1 MRRWV
6 RRPSL
11 AQRVTVLADTC
22 SRAAA
27 WLVWLESSA
36 VAVAMRQWLWLYPAV
51 EVLHIAG
58 IAALVGGA
66 VMFDLRLLGV
76 SRGLPVAA
84 LAAHLLPWARI
95 GLGMVVISGALMF
108 TAHATEWAQNP
119 AFRVKLLLIAAAGL
133 NAWAFHR
140 WPFRAVGDWDTEI
153 GAPLPARL
161 AGALSLGLWT
171 GVVACGRLLAYF

>member
-1 MRRWV
+1 LIHN
-6 RRPSL
+6 P
-11 AQRVTVLADTC
+11 Q
-22 SRAAA
+22 AAA

-51 EVLHIAG
+51 EIFHIAG

-84 LAAHLLPWARI
+84 LAAHLLPWARV
-95 GLGMVVISGALMF
+95 GLGMVALSGALMF
-108 TAHATEWAQNP
+108 TAHATEWAENP
-119 AFRVKLLLIAAAGL
+119 AFRVKMLLIIGAGL

-140 WPFRAVGDWDTEI
+140 WPFRSVARWDREVPAPPRARVAAVFSI
-153 GAPLPARL
+153 
-161 AGALSLGLWT
+161 ALWLSVIT
-171 GVVACGRLLAYF
+171 CGRLLAYL

>member
-1 MRRWV
+1 MPGQDVAGRA
-6 RRPSL
+6 RPSL
-11 AQRVTVLADTC
+11 AHGESRAAPHRPDPGQDGHGRRVSEPHRAGGDARGADHRGRQDHRAALIHDP
-22 SRAAA
+22 RAAA

-84 LAAHLLPWARI
+84 LAAHLLPWARV
-95 GLGMVVISGALMF
+95 GLGMVALSGALMF
-108 TAHATEWAQNP
+108 TAHATEWAENP
-119 AFRVKLLLIAAAGL
+119 AFRVKLLLIAARSEA
-133 NAWAFHR
+133 R
-140 WPFRAVGDWDTEI
+140 RVG
-153 GAPLPARL
+153 
-161 AGALSLGLWT
+161 
-171 GVVACGRLLAYF
+171 

>member
-1 MRRWV
+1 MIHD
-6 RRPSL
+6 PG
-11 AQRVTVLADTC
+11 
-22 SRAAA
+22 AAA
-27 WLVWLESSA
+27 WLVWLESSP

-84 LAAHLLPWARI
+84 LAAHLLPWARV
-95 GLGMVVISGALMF
+95 GLGMVALSGALMF

-119 AFRVKLLLIAAAGL
+119 AFRVKLLLIAAAGA

-140 WPFRAVGDWDTEI
+140 WPFRAVVRWDRD
-153 GAPLPARL
+153 LPAPAHARV
-161 AGALSLGLWT
+161 AALLSMILWLS
-171 GVVACGRLLAYF
+171 VIACGRLLAYL

>member
-1 MRRWV
+1 LIHD
-6 RRPSL
+6 P
-11 AQRVTVLADTC
+11 
-22 SRAAA
+22 RAAA
-27 WLVWLESSA
+27 WLVWLESSP

-84 LAAHLLPWARI
+84 LAAHLLPWARV
-95 GLGMVVISGALMF
+95 GLGMVAISGALMF

-119 AFRVKLLLIAAAGL
+119 AFRVKLLLIAAAGT

-140 WPFRAVGDWDTEI
+140 WPFRAVARWDRD
-153 GAPLPARL
+153 LPAPAHARI
-161 AGALSLGLWT
+161 AALLSMVLWLS
-171 GVVACGRLLAYF
+171 VIACGRLLAYL

>member
-1 MRRWV
+1 MIHN
-6 RRPSL
+6 P
-11 AQRVTVLADTC
+11 QG
-22 SRAAA
+22 AA

-84 LAAHLLPWARI
+84 LAAHLLTWSRV
-95 GLGMVVISGALMF
+95 GLGLMAVSGALMF
-108 TAHATEWAQNP
+108 TA
-119 AFRVKLLLIAAAGL
+119 
-133 NAWAFHR
+133 
-140 WPFRAVGDWDTEI
+140 
-153 GAPLPARL
+153 
-161 AGALSLGLWT
+161 T
-171 GVVACGRLLAYF
+171 GVTTLIVTGADVADTPSAVATARNW